1 MFENGEVSLKIQ
13 QGQMLID
20 FKGKLTGDAI
30 SGKLKVPT
38 PAAPPDGIP
47 LDLKR
52 GEYKVAVVPLKLSA
66 ENFAA
71 LKGKWKGQM
80 ELSNP
85 QTGQKQTINLILRF
99 ETGAKGE
106 YVAFVDSPDQK
117 ATGIVVSEATF
128 VDGKLTVKI
137 PAIRGEYTG
146 TLAGKTITG
155 EWAQAAAGFKQ
166 ALALT
171 HE

>member
-1 MFENGEVSLKIQ
+1 MPS
-13 QGQMLID
+13 
-20 FKGKLTGDAI
+20 
-30 SGKLKVPT
+30 

-47 LDLKR
+47 LELKR
-52 GEYKVAVVPLKLSA
+52 GEYKVATAPLKLSA

-99 ETGAKGE
+99 EANAKGE

-117 ATGIVVSEATF
+117 ANGIVVSEATLA
-128 VDGKLTVKI
+128 DGKLSVKI
-137 PAIRGEYTG
+137 PAIRGEYNG
-146 TLAGKTITG
+146 ALAGKTLTG

-166 ALALT
+166 PLT
-171 HE
+171 LTRE